1 MIQRIQSLYL
11 LGAII
16 ILSIVSF
23 YGSFFTLVTD
33 VAIYDFTASG
43 ITAYTHDKANVI
55 KTDSLPL
62 YGVSIALIVLVIVVM
77 FSFKKL
83 NKQAKLARLLWG
95 FYFLCVVAIVLWSS
109 FFAQNQV
116 EGEVLKSHYGAAF
129 YILVIGIAFV
139 HLAFMGIRKDK
150 ATIDSLNRL
159 R

>member
-16 ILSIVSF
+16 ILAIVCF
-23 YGSFFTLVTD
+23 YGSFFTFVTD
-33 VAIYDFTASG
+33 VAIYEFTAKG
-43 ITAYTHDKANVI
+43 ITAYTHDKVNVI
-55 KTDSLPL
+55 KTESLPL
-62 YGVSIALIVLVIVVM
+62 YVYGITLIALAIIVL

-83 NKQAKLARLLWG
+83 DRQAKLARILWG
-95 FYFLCVVAIVLWSS
+95 IYLLSVIGIVLWSS

-116 EGEVLKSHYGAAF
+116 EGKVMQSNYGAAF
-129 YILVIGIAFV
+129 FILVIGIAFV